1 MRYLI
6 ALLFICL
13 ISPIRADVPL
23 EPQSGFEWDLVE
35 DARVIGYR
43 VYIDGA
49 LNPVSIPQG
58 DTNVGCDEL
67 NLTSGAHE
75 IYVTAHSAHQE
86 SDPSNTLQFTYDG
99 STITAPSLRLD
110 MSVQFT
116 VTVGGQA
123 VTAGDDEI
131 HVLGDPE

>member
-1 MRYLI
+1 MRYLL
-6 ALLFICL
+6 ALLLICL
-13 ISPIRADVPL
+13 IAPIRADVPL

-58 DTNVGCDEL
+58 DTDVGCDEL

-86 SDPSNTLQFTYDG
+86 SGPSNTIQFTYDG
-99 STITAPSLRLD
+99 TSITAPTLQLD

-131 HVLGDPE
+131 TVGGE